1 MTRRQ
6 RRLAAVS
13 CLLLGVMGAAALAF
27 TAFNKNMM
35 YFYTPTDLYDHEIS
49 SNAVMDL
56 GGLVKKGT
64 VVHGQGME
72 VSFVV
77 TDCTRS
83 VPVRYTGMLPDLFRA
98 GQGVVATGSMK
109 QGTFVATRILA
120 KHDSS
125 YMPANVAK
133 RVRAADAKG
142 RRDCGEFKQ
151 LKDGPTTAG
160 ATRAAVSGNARS

>member
-13 CLLLGVMGAAALAF
+13 CLVLGVAGAAALAF
-27 TAFNKNMM
+27 TAFNKNLM
-35 YFYTPTDLYDHEIS
+35 YFYTPTDLYDHQIAS
-49 SNAVMDL
+49 TAVMDL
-56 GGLVKKGT
+56 GGLVKKGS

-72 VSFVV
+72 VSFIV

-83 VPVRYTGMLPDLFRA
+83 VPVRYTGILPDLFRP
-98 GQGVVATGSMK
+98 GQGVVATGSLK
-109 QGTFVATRILA
+109 QGTFEATRILA

-133 RVRAADAKG
+133 RVKEADARG
-142 RRDCGEFKQ
+142 RRDCGQFKA
-151 LKDGPTTAG
+151 LNDGTTKLAAAG
-160 ATRAAVSGNARS
+160 AGRG